1 MYTTSVE
8 KRRNSMVSQ
17 NLINDYIKARKEP
30 FVECITKSKEV
41 YYLDIENHIIYTKE
55 EIERRCKRWLAKSQ

>member
-1 MYTTSVE
+1 
-8 KRRNSMVSQ
+8 MVSQ